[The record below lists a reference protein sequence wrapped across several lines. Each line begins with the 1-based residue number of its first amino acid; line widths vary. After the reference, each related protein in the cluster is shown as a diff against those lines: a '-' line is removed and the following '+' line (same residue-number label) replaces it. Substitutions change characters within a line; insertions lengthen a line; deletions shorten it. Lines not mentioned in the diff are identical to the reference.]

1 MRQMLVAKT
10 TQAQNFDRQ
19 RWAASPTPQWLVKV
33 RLGEA

>member
-19 RWAASPTPQWLVKV
+19 RRAASPALQCLVKV
-33 RLGEA
+33 RLA